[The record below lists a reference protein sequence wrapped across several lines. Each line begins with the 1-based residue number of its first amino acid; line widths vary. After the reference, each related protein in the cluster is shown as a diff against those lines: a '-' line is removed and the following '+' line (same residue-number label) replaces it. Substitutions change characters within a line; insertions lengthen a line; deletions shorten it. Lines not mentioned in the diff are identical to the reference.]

1 MVDGVDKQQLRNMQ
15 TGAAVQQM
23 EQQGLQVE
31 VKEYQ
36 GEQAGVVLQRYQQT
50 PKTIPKNSKVTVYQ
64 QNGRVLFYA
73 AETKQE
79 SILQID
85 DSKLAEFETRKQS
98 LEDMQ
103 AVEES
108 IARVEARKQSLNET
122 SELQNQLKSLQEEKS
137 KTLEDVAALSAQ
149 LNLLRTERTKA
160 QQELVAMQSGMAEI
174 STNLKSLQLEVTKVR
189 PVKELTSVDDKTQEI
204 LRTEGVLT
212 VNDLASVDSA
222 KLVERGVDAQHV
234 LVMVQEAQNKL
245 KLLR

>member
-1 MVDGVDKQQLRNMQ
+1 V
-15 TGAAVQQM
+15 AVQQM

-36 GEQAGVVLQRYQQT
+36 GDQAGMVLQQYQQT
-50 PKTIPKNSKVTVYQ
+50 PKVIPQNSKVTVYQ
-64 QNGRVLFYA
+64 KNGRVLFYA

-79 SILQID
+79 SILKLD

-137 KTLEDVAALSAQ
+137 KALEDVAALSAQ
-149 LNLLRTERTKA
+149 LNLLRSERTKA
-160 QQELVAMQSGMAEI
+160 QQELVTMQSGMAEI

-189 PVKELTSVDDKTQEI
+189 PIKELASVDDKTREI
-204 LRTEGVLT
+204 LHTEGVLT